1 MIMEK
6 QAPVRLARKKALSME
21 EVISQYIKEMKL
33 SSGLNTQRIFS
44 AWDDVS
50 GAAQFTLKKFFRDG
64 KLYITLSSSVVRN
77 QLTFQKAVIVE
88 KINEMLRHDELF
100 TKDDPRVSYVTELI
114 LK

>member
-1 MIMEK
+1 MEK

-44 AWDDVS
+44 AWDDAS

-77 QLTFQKAVIVE
+77 QLSFQKDALVE
-88 KINEMLRHDELF
+88 KINGILQKDELF
-100 TKDDPRVSYVTELI
+100 IKDDERVSFVKELI